1 MLLQLQDLYEED
13 LNNIDLDE
21 LDQID
26 PEVDQDLEVDP
37 ENLNNEVVCLFCCSM
52 SCFLNH
58 IYLIPNIYTK
68 LFFFLQIQ

>member
-1 MLLQLQDLYEED
+1 MLLQLQDLYKED

-37 ENLNNEVVCLFCCSM
+37 ENLNNEVVCLFC
-52 SCFLNH
+52 
-58 IYLIPNIYTK
+58 
-68 LFFFLQIQ
+68 LFNVLFSEPHLSPP